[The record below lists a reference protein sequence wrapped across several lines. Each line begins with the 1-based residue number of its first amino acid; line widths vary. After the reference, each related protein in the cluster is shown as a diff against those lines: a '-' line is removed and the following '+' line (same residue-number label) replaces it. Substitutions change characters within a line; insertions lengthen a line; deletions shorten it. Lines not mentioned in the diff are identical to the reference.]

1 MRQQQG
7 ALPVHHKKI
16 CQMYRAT
23 YLQNK
28 CIFWDKEVTYIKRK
42 SEFLRKYAAEKA
54 KSKML
59 QYAKKKNDFHLIVLD
74 STNDLTAAEFQYHSW
89 RYTYYTRPV
98 TGKKVIE
105 KSDYQMLELENF
117 QEVVKHCHDFICLSS
132 ILKFEELL

>member
-23 YLQNK
+23 YFQNK

-42 SEFLRKYAAEKA
+42 SEFLRKYAVEQA

-59 QYAKKKNDFHLIVLD
+59 QYAKKKNDFHLIVLA
-74 STNDLTAAEFQYHSW
+74 STNDLTAAEVQYHSS

-117 QEVVKHCHDFICLSS
+117 QEVVKHCHDIICSSS
-132 ILKFEELL
+132 IL